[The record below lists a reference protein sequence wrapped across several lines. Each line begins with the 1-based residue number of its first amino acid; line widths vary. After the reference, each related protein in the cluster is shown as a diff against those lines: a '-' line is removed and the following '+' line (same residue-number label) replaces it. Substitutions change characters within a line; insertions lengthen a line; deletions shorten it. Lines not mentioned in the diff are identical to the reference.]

1 MYLGQFQ
8 CHIGGLLFSI
18 PFSLKNRFSVDS
30 MTHGT
35 TAVHIAKRCALS
47 WWGLSIE
54 YGFSLYTRC
63 WWISE
68 EVNFLMIWY
77 DLMRDHTII
86 IVPTSSRMKHPL
98 EGSRIRCGFYSRIRR
113 TLAIFLNG
121 GNLPPLFL
129 GNMPHHQ
136 GSKSPSPIMM
146 NHTINSLTECTFYL
160 VIEGHYNL
168 NGWLRMFFQVICFYT
183 WFTNTIYLLLTCLN
197 NSDAPYT
204 LHLDTRR

>member
-1 MYLGQFQ
+1 
-8 CHIGGLLFSI
+8 
-18 PFSLKNRFSVDS
+18 
-30 MTHGT
+30 MTHET

-47 WWGLSIE
+47 WWELSIE

-68 EVNFLMIWY
+68 SYLSY
-77 DLMRDHTII
+77 DLIRFDEGPHYHHRTDQLPNET
-86 IVPTSSRMKHPL
+86 PTERQPQL
-98 EGSRIRCGFYSRIRR
+98 RILIENPENACNFFMEEINVY
-113 TLAIFLNG
+113 L
-121 GNLPPLFL
+121 PLFL

-168 NGWLRMFFQVICFYT
+168 NGWLRMFF
-183 WFTNTIYLLLTCLN
+183 
-197 NSDAPYT
+197 
-204 LHLDTRR
+204 